1 MDKEA
6 FDLVLAKASSPMVK
20 EASLSELYARL
31 KPQVMDAIEQA
42 KATAAPH
49 LNLSNIGN
57 YLRSPMGRGA
67 IGGGLLGAAYGFAR
81 QKGPNESAVGN
92 ALRAGLV
99 GAAGGGLIGRQLMPS
114 SPVIDWRQK
123 LSPSPGSGGMLGE
136 GGVHP
141 SHPMFEQFKR
151 NDMLRDIHQ
160 AYDTN

>member
-1 MDKEA
+1 MNKEA
-6 FDLVLAKASSPMVK
+6 FDLVLAKASSPTVK

-49 LNLSNIGN
+49 LNLSNIQQ

-67 IGGGLLGAAYGFAR
+67 IGGGLLGAAHGFAR

-92 ALRAGLV
+92 AIRAGLV
-99 GAAGGGLIGRQLMPS
+99 GAAGGGLIGHQLTPAS
-114 SPVIDWRQK
+114 SAIDWRQK
-123 LSPSPGSGGMLGE
+123 LSPGGGPMLGE

-141 SHPMFEQFKR
+141 DHPMFEQFKS
-151 NDMLRDIHQ
+151 NDALRDIHQ

>member
-1 MDKEA
+1 MNKES
-6 FDLVLAKASSPMVK
+6 FDLVLARASSSTVK
-20 EASLSELYARL
+20 EASLSELYAKL
-31 KPQVMDAIEQA
+31 KPQVMDAIDQA
-42 KATAAPH
+42 RTTVSPH
-49 LNLSNIGN
+49 FDLANIGR

-99 GAAGGGLIGRQLMPS
+99 GAAGGGLIGRQLMPAR
-114 SPVIDWRQK
+114 PQIDWRQK
-123 LSPSPGSGGMLGE
+123 LAPSGGTMLGE